1 MRAIRSKFAVMDV
14 VQLMT
19 VRAVTTQLRMGSQWS
34 AMAGLAGNLRMRP
47 VQDKARLQVVVE
59 EPLLPVNRV
68 VACRTVRAETAF
80 VRVVRRMA
88 VHALLRSIAEHV
100 RFMAV
105 AAVDIRVFAKE
116 WEARQVVVE
125 EHAFLPRRFVVTVVT
140 PDAERLRM
148 RIVVFVAAE
157 AVGLQSNVEDRRDV
171 AGGTLSVGMSA
182 VQGMTGIDR
191 VIELHGRPA

>member
-68 VACRTVRAETAF
+68 VACRAVRAESAV
-80 VRVVRRMA
+80 VRVVCCMA
-88 VHALLRSIAEHV
+88 VHALLRCVAEHM
-100 RFMAV
+100 RIMAV
-105 AAVDIRVFAKE
+105 AAVNVRVLAQE
-116 WEARQVVVE
+116 RETRQVVVE
-125 EHAFLPRRFVVTVVT
+125 EYVVLPRRFVVAVVT
-140 PDAERLRM
+140 ADAKRL
-148 RIVVFVAAE
+148 
-157 AVGLQSNVEDRRDV
+157 
-171 AGGTLSVGMSA
+171 
-182 VQGMTGIDR
+182 
-191 VIELHGRPA
+191 